1 MPPLSKELDEE
12 GFLIYPQRWNPK
24 IAVLI
29 ARSEGIVMEDLE
41 WSIIHSLR
49 DFYAKTDIVP
59 LSRAFV
65 KLVRE
70 EVDSSI
76 GNSIDLIKIFEFL
89 AGNIPNLKFM
99 VPSILDF
106 QSFLVS
112 FRFL

>member
-1 MPPLSKELDEE
+1 MSPLSKELDEE
-12 GFLIYPQRWNPK
+12 GFLIDPQRWNPK

-41 WSIIHSLR
+41 WDVIHSLR
-49 DFYAKTDIVP
+49 GFYAKTEIVP

-76 GNSIDLIKIFEFL
+76 GNSLDLIKIFGQSPAKTAAKI
-89 AGNIPNLKFM
+89 AGLPKS
-99 VPSILDF
+99 SICI
-106 QSFLVS
+106 
-112 FRFL
+112 

>member
-1 MPPLSKELDEE
+1 MSPLSKELDEE
-12 GFLIYPQRWNPK
+12 GFLIDPKQWNPK

-41 WSIIHSLR
+41 WDVIHSLR
-49 DFYAKTDIVP
+49 HFYATTEIVP

-76 GNSIDLIKIFEFL
+76 GNSLDLMNIFGQSPAKTAAKI
-89 AGNIPNLKFM
+89 AGLPKS
-99 VPSILDF
+99 SICI
-106 QSFLVS
+106 
-112 FRFL
+112 